1 MALTLA
7 WRKLR
12 PLIRAERTP
21 QRTVS
26 NEFAATSLVTTPDL
40 TTEEIDAI
48 VLLVEHSVVL
58 DMTDLALTMSGAL
71 APAFFH
77 LADLTPR
84 AHVGGK
90 QLG

>member
-26 NEFAATSLVTTPDL
+26 NEFAARSLVTTPDL

-48 VLLVEHSVVL
+48 VLLVEHGVVL
-58 DMTDLALTMSGAL
+58 DMTDLALTMSAAL
-71 APAFFH
+71 APASSTSRTH
-77 LADLTPR
+77 TKCSCGR
-84 AHVGGK
+84 
-90 QLG
+90 